1 MARKPS
7 FKPKLREQLAMNNK
21 WDRFYALMGRVEPQ
35 CQTEIAPKRAYTKRE
50 GIKEADVNTALREFF
65 GSRTDLQIWRN
76 NRGVATASN
85 GATVRYG
92 VGPNGA
98 ADWIGY
104 KIVKITPE
112 MVGLRLAVFCAV
124 EAKRPGGNVDPKQ
137 RQFVSAVVEDGGLAG
152 IAESVEQAQEIL
164 G

>member
-1 MARKPS
+1 MRRPT
-7 FKPKLREQLAMNNK
+7 FKPKLREQLEINNK
-21 WDRFYALMGRVEPQ
+21 WDRFYALMGGVEPQ
-35 CQTEIAPKRAYTKRE
+35 CQTEIAPKRTYTKRA
-50 GIKEADVNTALREFF
+50 GGKESDVNADLREFF

-104 KIVKITPE
+104 QVVYITPE
-112 MVGLRLAVFCAV
+112 MVGQRVAVFCAV
-124 EAKRPGGNVDPKQ
+124 EAKRPGGAVDQ
-137 RQFVSAVVEDGGLAG
+137 RQRDFVAAVKEDGGRAG
-152 IAESVEQAQEIL
+152 VAESVEQAQEIL